1 MDSILFISAWTIV
14 GIFIGGV
21 IVLVK
26 AKFKK

>member
-1 MDSILFISAWTIV
+1 MDSILFIVTWAII

>member
-1 MDSILFISAWTIV
+1 MDSILFIATWAII